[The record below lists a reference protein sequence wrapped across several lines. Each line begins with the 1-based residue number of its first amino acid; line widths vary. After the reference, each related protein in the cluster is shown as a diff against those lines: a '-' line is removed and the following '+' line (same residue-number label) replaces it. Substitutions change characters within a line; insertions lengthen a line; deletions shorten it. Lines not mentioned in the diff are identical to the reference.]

1 MSAGKIKVTAKKTKP
16 AVKVAKSGVAKK
28 GRILTGHRPTG
39 PRHIGHLVGTLEQW
53 AAMQDDYECYFLIAD
68 LHVLTTDYEHAGGIQ
83 QNISDVMVDWLA
95 AGLDPKRATFVRQSA
110 LMEHAQLA
118 LLFGMLT
125 TVARLER
132 VPTYKEQIQQLGLN
146 PSLGLLTYPV
156 LQSADILVYKANLV
170 PVGEDQLPH
179 IELTREIARRF
190 NTLYGETFPEP
201 EGLLTK
207 TPRLPGVD
215 NRTMHASY
223 GNSIR
228 LGDTPEETAKK
239 IMSMYTDPKR
249 IHASDPGTVEGN
261 PVFDYHEVFNPN
273 KDQIEDFKKRY
284 REGKVG
290 DVEVKKSLAEALNAY
305 LAPLRERR
313 AELIKDPKA
322 ALRVLDEGTE
332 KARPL
337 VQATLKEVLEK
348 MGLKLTSSF

>member
-1 MSAGKIKVTAKKTKP
+1 MSAGKIKVSAKKTKP
-16 AVKVAKSGVAKK
+16 AVKVAKPGAAKN

-290 DVEVKKSLAEALNAY
+290 DVEVKKRLAEVLNAH
-305 LAPLRERR
+305 LRPLRERR
-313 AELIKDPKA
+313 AELVKKPDE
-322 ALRVLDEGTE
+322 ALRILSEGTE
-332 KARPL
+332 SARPL
-337 VQATLKEVLEK
+337 IEATTKEVLEK
-348 MGLKLTSSF
+348 MGLR